1 MVASGKVDE
10 RVPLLAERDVQSSS
24 ADSPMEARTRPSSR
38 RRKDT
43 PLPILQLLV
52 LAFVRLAEPV
62 SFTQASGFGH
72 TLAFP
77 RSTIASTRYF
87 PT

>member
-1 MVASGKVDE
+1 MVASGKDDE
-10 RVPLLAERDVQSSS
+10 RVPLLAESDVQSSS
-24 ADSPMEARTRPSSR
+24 ADTPVEPPPRPSSR

-62 SFTQASGFGH
+62 SFTQASG
-72 TLAFP
+72 
-77 RSTIASTRYF
+77 SD